1 MLRHKLDFGQ
11 VAAAQ
16 MLSVVP
22 LASGLGLGGGKS
34 AVDAGHLA
42 DVDGFEAAVK
52 AARAS
57 DPAMTG
63 LTAPDLQAEN
73 RVRGMVRLA
82 FTDGSRH
89 SGGSPRRGYT

>member
-16 MLSVVP
+16 MLSVLSV
-22 LASGLGLGGGKS
+22 ASVLGLGVGKS
-34 AVDAGHLA
+34 AVDAGYLA
-42 DVDGFEAAVK
+42 HVYGFEAAVK

-63 LTAPDLQAEN
+63 LTAPDLQDGRPGA
-73 RVRGMVRLA
+73 RHGA
-82 FTDGSRH
+82 FGVYRW
-89 SGGSPRRGYT
+89 